1 MMILVLLILSVA
13 QLSSGQGG
21 FPDGPGLGGFPN
33 GPGQGGFPNGP
44 GHGFPNGPVGGGVGA
59 GGFGPNGGESFE
71 AHERVTGRNNDLR
84 WPADESSQCFYPPRR
99 VWYQFIDP
107 RGMKGLVSTGA
118 ASNLCDRSCK
128 DRGIPY

>member
-59 GGFGPNGGESFE
+59 GGFGPNGGVVSPMN
-71 AHERVTGRNNDLR
+71 R
-84 WPADESSQCFYPPRR
+84 ADSGTSQGDWATSVPLPPE
-99 VWYQFIDP
+99 
-107 RGMKGLVSTGA
+107 LVVC
-118 ASNLCDRSCK
+118 LC
-128 DRGIPY
+128 